1 MKKYSEESIKAE
13 LKALKDW
20 RFIDNKLEK
29 KFKFLDFSEALGCI
43 VRVGVLAEKSDHHPE
58 LVNVYNTLIIRLT
71 THDAEGVTDKDI
83 DLAKNIEKLFTK

>member
-1 MKKYSEESIKAE
+1 MKKYSEESIKSD

-29 KFKFLDFSEALGCI
+29 KFKFLDFSEALGFI
-43 VRVGVLAEKSDHHPE
+43 VRVGVLAEKSNHHPE

-71 THDAEGVTDKDI
+71 THDADGVTDKDI